1 MQIEEIKLKELKPYA
16 NNPRDNAKAVDAVA
30 NSIRE
35 FGFKM
40 PIVID
45 KDNVIICGHTRAKA
59 SEKLG
64 LKTVPCIR
72 ADDLTDEQIKAYR
85 LADNKTA
92 ELADWDFSKLDEE
105 LEKLKDFD
113 MSQFGFE
120 FKIDNKQESSVK
132 INEQISVVI
141 ECEDEIQAE
150 SIYNAL
156 TDEGYVC
163 KISTL

>member
-35 FGFKM
+35 FGFKV